1 MYKRHFF
8 GKIGEDLAV
17 EYLRSKGYEILERN
31 FLCKQGE
38 IDIIALDKNY
48 LVFIEIIAR
57 TSNKYGLPAEAVTVK
72 KIKHILNT
80 ATYYLYI
87 KKLKNLNTRVDVL
100 EVYSK
105 NNKYYINHL
114 KQVI

>member
-1 MYKRHFF
+1 MYKRNFF

-48 LVFIEIIAR
+48 LVFIEIKAR
-57 TSNKYGLPAEAVTVK
+57 TSNKYGLPA
-72 KIKHILNT
+72 
-80 ATYYLYI
+80 
-87 KKLKNLNTRVDVL
+87 
-100 EVYSK
+100 
-105 NNKYYINHL
+105 
-114 KQVI
+114 